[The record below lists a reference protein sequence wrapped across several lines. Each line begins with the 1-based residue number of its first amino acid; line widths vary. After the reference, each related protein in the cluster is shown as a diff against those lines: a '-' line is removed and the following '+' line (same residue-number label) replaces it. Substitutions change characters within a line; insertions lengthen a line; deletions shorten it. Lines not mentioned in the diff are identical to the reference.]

1 MTIASLMRDDSSAT
15 GTRRRG
21 GALRFRDVV
30 PGLILY
36 IGGVVVGLFST
47 DARPAARLGLALL
60 WPVAPLAFVAT
71 IACCWWPRR
80 LRFRP
85 SG

>member
-1 MTIASLMRDDSSAT
+1 M
-15 GTRRRG
+15 
-21 GALRFRDVV
+21 V
-30 PGLILY
+30 PGLILILY

-71 IACCWWPRR
+71 LAVLVVTAGIAFPTIGAGAVAAGAAAWWW
-80 LRFRP
+80 LR
-85 SG
+85 